1 MRKMTEANSVSME
14 IEEKIPAK
22 SKYAFGGATLAS
34 GILSGLGLGPITY
47 YYNVTLGLS
56 EYWTGLAWIIFIVW
70 NAVND
75 PLLGFIEDRTKS
87 KKYGRRI
94 PYLRF
99 GSPIYTILFLLCWF
113 PLVNVNDEIA
123 LFLNYLIILYA
134 FDTIFTMIGL
144 ITYSLPAEMAVSSKS
159 RASIMVFGSIFS
171 ALGTLITFLLPILLL
186 TSQDVPPIEIFLTTM
201 VIIGIIC
208 GLILFVSSYFIQ
220 ERKYTQLEEPLG
232 YWRGL
237 IETFKN
243 KPFLIFEVANFC
255 TTLAQYILT
264 TAVFYYLSFVL
275 ELGGIMGMVPLAIF
289 FLFVFAFTV
298 VYNKILSKRELH
310 EVYMIILFLIG
321 SAFILFFGIG
331 WFFGSAIIGMIFL
344 GIGFSGYYMT
354 GQMLIADVI
363 DHDEVLTKK
372 RRETSYSGV
381 NALLTKP
388 AVSLAPWLFLVIIDA
403 FGFDNTATIQSRNA
417 QLGIMIGFCIVPAI
431 FILLAAIAINYF
443 PLRGPEWKKQKI
455 ELHKIHQEKEKAY
468 LETLRKEGKI

>member
-1 MRKMTEANSVSME
+1 MKKMTETNSVSME

-22 SKYAFGGATLAS
+22 SKLAFGGATLAS

-75 PLLGFIEDRTKS
+75 PLFGFVEDRTKS

-113 PLVNVNDEIA
+113 PLVNVNVEIA

-134 FDTIFTMIGL
+134 FDTIYTIIGL

-186 TSQDVPPIEIFLTTM
+186 TSQDVPPIEVFLTTM

-220 ERKYTQLEEPLG
+220 ERKYTQLEEPLS

-243 KPFLIFEVANFC
+243 KPFLIFEACNFF

-264 TAVFYYLSFVL
+264 TAVFYYISFVL
-275 ELGGIMGMVPLAIF
+275 ELGGIMGMLPLALF
-289 FLFVFAFTV
+289 FLFVFAFTI
-298 VYNKILSKRELH
+298 VYNKLLSKYELKK
-310 EVYMIILFLIG
+310 VYMIILLLIG
-321 SAFILFFGIG
+321 ASFLLFFGIG
-331 WFFGSAIIGMIFL
+331 WLFETAIIGMILL

-388 AVSLAPWLFLVIIDA
+388 AVSLAPWLFLLIIDA
-403 FGFDNTATIQSRNA
+403 FGFDNNLTTQSPDA
-417 QLGIMIGFCIVPAI
+417 KLGIMIGFCIVPAI
-431 FILLAAIAINYF
+431 FILLAGIAIKFF
-443 PLRGPEWKKQKI
+443 PLHGPEWKKQKV
-455 ELHKIHQEKEKAY
+455 ELHKIHQEKEKIY